1 MMNEQ
6 LKMVTMNNI
15 NFVIIIVIV
24 INYSESR
31 KVCVYKDTL
40 WCPEPLAMGQDPM
53 QDRNLLL
60 HFSLMILILHFSQV
74 SHHLW

>member
-1 MMNEQ
+1 MNEQ

-40 WCPEPLAMGQDPM
+40 
-53 QDRNLLL
+53 
-60 HFSLMILILHFSQV
+60 
-74 SHHLW
+74 